1 MRIQKKFQGT
11 VPENKI
17 LDTYSKS
24 QTDTYSC
31 NMINTLIGSGTGGG
45 GGGTIIPTDFEVEWV
60 DAEITEHFKLY
71 NDASYCRYAKI
82 GNMVNIQFV
91 LSPAS
96 ANNVLNSATETTAFK
111 IPEEYRPSQ
120 NLNVLCQGSGTNI
133 FNVGVNVSGNVNIYR
148 YRNSSSYSS
157 TPPSTTAWLPCN
169 IVYFVDK
176 GELIVGSGGGED
188 YSEVIR
194 TILDRING
202 YGGQCKQV
210 SGDWNTACGNRSGFF
225 MGSALENSPNGW
237 TTANWWYVIQLVHNE
252 LYKMQLA
259 FSFSPENII
268 YIRYQS
274 GGGWSDWA
282 GITVGGSGSG
292 GSGDSGDYSG
302 QINDILNRISGYGES
317 CTLVTGDW
325 NTACGNRSGF
335 FMGQNLANPPDIP
348 LVTKDGWWYVIQLV
362 YSENYKFQL
371 AFSFA
376 PYMIPFYYRA
386 MDRDGWGDWISW
398 QEQAIEEINSRIYY
412 RPGDTYAN
420 TGYHVIGGA
429 ISSSTKGVFF
439 TITLPKRLN
448 YINSVTCKSCIVS
461 LRGVNGYLNSRSG
474 QNEYVGDS
482 AYSITCEISSENTVY
497 VSLVKTSAFTNVSN
511 NTPVSI
517 TGHFVLEFN

>member
-45 GGGTIIPTDFEVEWV
+45 GGGTVVPTDFEVEWV

-71 NDASYCRYAKI
+71 NDSSYCRYAKI
-82 GNMVNIQFV
+82 GNMVNVQFV

-111 IPEEYRPSQ
+111 LPEEYRPSQ

-157 TPPSTTAWLPCN
+157 SPPSTTAWLPCN

-188 YSEVIR
+188 YSDVINA
-194 TILDRING
+194 ILDRIKG
-202 YGGQCKQV
+202 YGGQCEQV
-210 SGDWNTACGNRSGFF
+210 TGDWNTACGNRTGFF
-225 MGSALENSPNGW
+225 MGYGLENAPTGW
-237 TTANWWYVIQLVHNE
+237 TTSDWWYVIQLVHNAQ
-252 LYKMQLA
+252 YKIQLA

-268 YIRYQS
+268 HIRYQS
-274 GGGWSDWA
+274 GGGWSGWSD
-282 GITVGGSGSG
+282 ITTGGSG
-292 GSGDSGDYSG
+292 GSGGAAD
-302 QINDILNRISGYGES
+302 LTEVLARISGYGES

-335 FMGQNLANPPDIP
+335 FMGQHLTNPPAPSVI
-348 LVTKDGWWYVIQLV
+348 TKDGWWYVIQLV

-371 AFSFA
+371 AFSFQ
-376 PYMIPFYYRA
+376 PGIMSFYHRA
-386 MDRDGWGDWISW
+386 MDRDGWGDWEDWYTNTVDYVKS
-398 QEQAIEEINSRIYY
+398 EIYY
-412 RPGDTYAN
+412 KPGDTYAN
-420 TGYHVIGGA
+420 AGYHVIGGA

-448 YINSVTCKSCIVS
+448 YIQSVTCKSCIVS
-461 LRGVNGYLNSRSG
+461 LRGIKGYLNSRSG
-474 QNEYVGDS
+474 QNEYVGD
-482 AYSITCEISSENTVY
+482 AEYSITCEISSENTVY
-497 VSLVKTSAFTNVSN
+497 VSLVKTSAFTNTTN

-517 TGHFVLEFN
+517 TGNFVLEFN